1 MVFSFARWEY
11 GLLFYRPF
19 FRENSGDERIYQLHG
34 FANRGFDGLAETHLS
49 FFGAQ
54 SCRHVAY
61 QQDALQLRAHVYG
74 HAQHVQRIHPVR
86 IDETRLRPSG
96 IQILQIRFDDE
107 EGAGLAFTGIRVHK
121 DGGLV
126 AVHQCVCE
134 IKTADAEVRHTDA
147 LRERAAGEFA
157 GDCDS
162 ETIVTEKNVA
172 DSGDQDPLRFD
183 GMRFLVF
190 FGEGFHFRGREEKTV
205 AGLAHQADV
214 SAGIFVHDDAD
225 VQLALV
231 ILFDGFNGGD
241 FAIEREIENVAA
253 GVRPQPD
260 AFAAPDRDA
269 ANLKRF
275 ERGFIFQRLEFPFVH
290 GASLFT
296 ARKPRNAPWSFINCS
311 GGRVSVRSRIL
322 RARSSDS
329 RISRFSS
336 SVRVMMRNESISSIS
351 APSNKSPGLSGAIWG

>member
-34 FANRGFDGLAETHLS
+34 FANRGFDGLVEAHLS
-49 FFGAQ
+49 LLGAQ
-54 SCRHVAY
+54 SCRHAAY
-61 QQDALQLRAHVYG
+61 QQDAFQLRAHIYG
-74 HAQHVQRIHPVR
+74 HAQHVQRIHPMW
-86 IDETRLRPSG
+86 IDETRRRSGG

-107 EGAGLAFTGIRVHK
+107 EGAGLAFTGISVHE

-134 IKTADAEVRHTDA
+134 IKTADAEVRHANA

-172 DSGDQDPLRFD
+172 DSGDEDALGSD
-183 GMRFLVF
+183 GGRFLLV
-190 FGEGFHFRGREEKTV
+190 FGEGFHFSGREEKPV

-214 SAGIFVHDDAD
+214 PAGIFVYHDAN

-231 ILFDGFNGGD
+231 ILFDGFDGGD
-241 FAIEREIENVAA
+241 LAIEREIENVAA
-253 GVRPQPD
+253 RVRPQPD

-269 ANLKRF
+269 ANLKGF
-275 ERGFIFQRLEFPFVH
+275 ERSFIFQRLEFPFVH

-296 ARKPRNAPWSFINCS
+296 ARKPRNAPWSLINCS
-311 GGRVSVRSRIL
+311 CGRVSVRSRIL

-336 SVRVMMRNESISSIS
+336 SVRVMMRSDSISSIS